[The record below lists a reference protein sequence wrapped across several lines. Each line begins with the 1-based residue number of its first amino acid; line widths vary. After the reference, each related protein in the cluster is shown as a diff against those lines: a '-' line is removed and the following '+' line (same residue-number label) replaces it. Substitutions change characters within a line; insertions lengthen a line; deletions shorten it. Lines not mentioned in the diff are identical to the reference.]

1 MEFLRGE
8 ELERADALQRHIT
21 LVMGM
26 AERAEGTRFANRVP
40 RLLAAA
46 VAAEEELSVL
56 KAKNARLADMRR
68 AFDRAH
74 GK

>member
-1 MEFLRGE
+1 
-8 ELERADALQRHIT
+8 
-21 LVMGM
+21 MGM